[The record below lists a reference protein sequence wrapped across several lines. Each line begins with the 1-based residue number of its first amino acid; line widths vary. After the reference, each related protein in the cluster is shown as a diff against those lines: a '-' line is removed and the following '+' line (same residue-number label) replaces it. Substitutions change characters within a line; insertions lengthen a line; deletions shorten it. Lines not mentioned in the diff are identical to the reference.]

1 MPDHVYFVAPEN
13 LSPTGGDNVMYQFA
27 EILQEHGFSVSV
39 HYSSSDFVYDFFE
52 SPVETTYS
60 PPAPTHRS
68 FGPRGLMASYR
79 RMRVERAKSRR
90 RGANRLAV
98 PGPRDLVVL
107 PEFWLR
113 AQATRFPDTPQVALV
128 QVISTAL
135 GSMFLPIA
143 RAEVGGRM
151 LKGAIATSQACLAA
165 TETFS
170 DLPVALVPLFLDGGS
185 LSFHGEKARQIAYMP
200 RKRPEESAV
209 LVEFLRSDPA
219 LAGYEFVA
227 IDRLKASEVHQIL
240 ARSRIFLS
248 FSEREGFGLP
258 PAEAMA
264 MGCITIGY
272 TGVGGAEF
280 FTPEVGVP
288 VPDDDIAGFY
298 RAVVDTVREY
308 DADPSRLDAMRRR
321 ASDHILS
328 TYTRQKS
335 AKALLKAVAEIAR

>member
-1 MPDHVYFVAPEN
+1 MPDHIYFVAPEN

-27 EILQEHGFSVSV
+27 EILQESGFSVSI

-60 PPAPTHRS
+60 PPHPTHRS
-68 FGPRGLMASYR
+68 FGLRGLMASYR

-128 QVISTAL
+128 QVISSAFGGT
-135 GSMFLPIA
+135 FLPIA
-143 RAEVGGRM
+143 RAEVNGRM
-151 LKGAIATSQACLAA
+151 LKGAIATSRACLAA

-185 LSFHGEKARQIAYMP
+185 LCFHEEKEPQIAYMP
-200 RKRPEESAV
+200 RKRPGDSAV

-227 IDRLKASEVHQIL
+227 IDRMRPAEVRRIM
-240 ARSRIFLS
+240 ARSRLFLS

-280 FTPEVGVP
+280 FTPDVAVP
-288 VPDDDIAGFY
+288 VPDDDIVAFY
-298 RAVVDTVREY
+298 RAVVGVVREY
-308 DADPSRLDAMRRR
+308 DADPSRLDVMRRM
-321 ASDHILS
+321 ASERILS
-328 TYTRQKS
+328 TYTRQES
-335 AKALLKAVAEIAR
+335 ARALLKAVSEIAT

>member
-1 MPDHVYFVAPEN
+1 
-13 LSPTGGDNVMYQFA
+13 
-27 EILQEHGFSVSV
+27 
-39 HYSSSDFVYDFFE
+39 
-52 SPVETTYS
+52 
-60 PPAPTHRS
+60 
-68 FGPRGLMASYR
+68 MASYR